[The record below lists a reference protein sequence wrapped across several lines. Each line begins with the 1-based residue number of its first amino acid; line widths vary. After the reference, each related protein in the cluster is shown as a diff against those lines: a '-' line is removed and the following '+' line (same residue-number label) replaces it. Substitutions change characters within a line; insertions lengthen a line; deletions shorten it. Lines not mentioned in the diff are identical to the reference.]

1 MNTLTTNIPIKIT
14 ISNDIIDTI
23 ELGDLSLSY
32 LNVGDK
38 DYSENVKLLLETI
51 FDKFNS
57 KNTCECK
64 VDLASAISNQI
75 ITSNDNIQMLEKKHK
90 EEIESMKSKFQNMLE
105 NVMEVNLGAKEKEYA
120 VLLEKKES
128 QIKMLEYKIEEQ
140 EKQYTHEKNINTE
153 IDDIKTNINKF
164 FKGDNKTLGDTG
176 EDYVYNYINKYFMM
190 TDATLEKVSNLSNSC
205 DIFLKYKFLKCG
217 IEVKNHST
225 TIKTDII
232 KRFTEIDIVNENY
245 NCGIF
250 VSLKTAY
257 ANVADI
263 KHFDIKFY
271 NNKPVIF
278 LSETANNPE
287 HIIIAVKLLEFI
299 ISNNSKKGN
308 EIEST
313 IQTVKGYIQSLEKL
327 QRNNNQ
333 IMKIVKE
340 SNKDIVEVI
349 KSIHTLLED
358 NTSSVDSV
366 KSNE

>member
-14 ISNDIIDTI
+14 ISNDIIDSI

-32 LNVGDK
+32 LQYEDK
-38 DYSENVKLLLETI
+38 DYSKNVKLLLETI
-51 FDKFNS
+51 FDKFNNRNS
-57 KNTCECK
+57 ECECK
-64 VDLASAISNQI
+64 IDVSSVIIS
-75 ITSNDNIQMLEKKHK
+75 SNDNIKKMEKRHK
-90 EEIESMKSKFQNMLE
+90 EEIENMKSKFQNMLE
-105 NVMEVNLGAKEKEYA
+105 NVIESNLNDKEKEYA

-128 QIKMLEYKIEEQ
+128 EIKMLEYKMEAK
-140 EKQYTHEKNINTE
+140 EKELSHAKNINEE
-153 IDDIKTNINKF
+153 INDIKTNINKF
-164 FKGDNKTLGDTG
+164 FKSDNITLGNMG
-176 EDYVYNYINKYFMM
+176 EDCVYNYINKYFLMS
-190 TDATLEKVSNLSNSC
+190 DATLEKVSNLSNSC
-205 DIFLKYKFLKCG
+205 DIYLKYKSLKCG

-225 TIKTDII
+225 SIKTDVI
-232 KRFTEIDIVNENY
+232 KRFTEVDIMNENY

-250 VSLKTAY
+250 ISLKSTF

-271 NNKPVIF
+271 NNKPVVF
-278 LSETANNPE
+278 LSETVNNLE
-287 HIIIAVKLLEFI
+287 HTIIAVKLLDFI
-299 ISNNSKKGN
+299 ISNNSKSEN

-349 KSIHTLLED
+349 KSIHALLD
-358 NTSSVDSV
+358 SNTCGDGGDI
-366 KSNE
+366 KK

>member
-1 MNTLTTNIPIKIT
+1 MGTLTTNIPIKIT
-14 ISNDIIDTI
+14 ISNDIIDSI
-23 ELGDLSLSY
+23 ELCDLSLSY

-38 DYSENVKLLLETI
+38 DYSADVKSVLNTI
-51 FDKFNS
+51 FNKFNS
-57 KNTCECK
+57 KCDCK
-64 VDLASAISNQI
+64 SDISNVI
-75 ITSNDNIQMLEKKHK
+75 ISSNDKIQ
-90 EEIESMKSKFQNMLE
+90 EIEKQYKDQIEIMRNKFQDMLE
-105 NVMEVNLGAKEKEYA
+105 NIMKNGEKEYA

-128 QIKMLEYKIEEQ
+128 QIKLLEYKIEEQ

-153 IDDIKTNINKF
+153 INDIKTNINKF
-164 FKGDNKTLGDTG
+164 FKGDNKTLGDVG
-176 EDYVYNYINKYFMM
+176 EDYVYNYINKYFLMS
-190 TDATLEKVSNLSNSC
+190 DSAVEKVSNLSNAC
-205 DIFLKYKFLKCG
+205 DIFLRYKSLKCG

-232 KRFTEIDIVNENY
+232 KRFTEIDIMNKNY

-250 VSLKTAY
+250 ISLKTTY
-257 ANVADI
+257 ANVANI

-271 NNKPVIF
+271 HNKPVIF
-278 LSETANNPE
+278 LSETANNLE
-287 HIIIAVKLLEFI
+287 HIIIAVKLLDFI
-299 ISNNSKKGN
+299 VSNNSNKGN

-349 KSIHTLLED
+349 KSIHTLLES
-358 NTSSVDSV
+358 NTLSNDSN
-366 KSNE
+366 KSGEIKE